1 MAVYIYGNLWYN
13 INVIK
18 IEVKIMDLK
27 NDFLKA
33 NGISSSRAKK
43 MLTEHDKDAEGN
55 IIIREGKFIISKNS
69 VSEYHYANALVLLIQ
84 PGLLN
89 RQDVQG
95 RMALVKSYIHDK
107 YPEHYKNSDAE
118 ITMANNFI
126 MPEIAKQFQ
135 LEVAD
140 YYNVVFEDGE
150 GLKSRAN
157 FKEIGRIKEQKIQPN
172 HRYLLTPSFLRND
185 EELIH
190 LADILE
196 NKYESKATKIL
207 NAIEEYLKKMRAPE
221 TDIKAVKLNF
231 IKQCIFDKFIDFSD
245 EHNLNSGIIIKKEAE
260 GIRARLAPCYD
271 LDFAAGVYNTIDGE
285 IQVRAFFRKSDNGR
299 FDLTDILEQFRSNFE
314 KEYLKEVLLKLDIE
328 QAIEI
333 GEQYGNFKLSDIAK
347 RRYMDFFKIQ
357 QADLEK
363 YYMTFEKEKQI
374 EKGEER

>member
-1 MAVYIYGNLWYN
+1 
-13 INVIK
+13 
-18 IEVKIMDLK
+18 MDLK